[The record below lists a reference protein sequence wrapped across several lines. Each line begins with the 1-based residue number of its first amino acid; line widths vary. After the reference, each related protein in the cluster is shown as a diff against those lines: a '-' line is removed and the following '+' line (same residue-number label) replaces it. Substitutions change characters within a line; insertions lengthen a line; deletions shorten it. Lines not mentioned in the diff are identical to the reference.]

1 MTRAERRRKER
12 EAKKGK
18 KTYNLT
24 ADDIAKLKA
33 EATIDA
39 VDISLNLML
48 GIPLLAMRD
57 LSTWGNANDWG
68 KKRLT
73 KLSDKVMEI
82 YNDFEN
88 GLITLDDI
96 NQVLN
101 DEIGLEVG
109 NRSSRVSKE
118 IYGGNNGSI

>member
-1 MTRAERRRKER
+1 MTRAERRRLEKQSN
-12 EAKKGK
+12 KKK
-18 KTYNLT
+18 KTYIMT
-24 ADDIAKLKA
+24 DVEIKKIKQQ
-33 EATIDA
+33 ATIDA

-57 LSTWGNANDWG
+57 LSIWGNAGDWG

-73 KLSDKVMEI
+73 KLSNKIMEI
-82 YNDFEN
+82 YNDFEG

-96 NQVLN
+96 NQALN
-101 DEIGLEVG
+101 EEVGLEVG

-118 IYGGNNGSI
+118 IYGGNSDGR

>member
-1 MTRAERRRKER
+1 MTRAERRRLEKQSN
-12 EAKKGK
+12 KKK
-18 KTYNLT
+18 KTYIMT
-24 ADDIAKLKA
+24 DVEIEKIKQQ
-33 EATIDA
+33 ATIDA

-73 KLSDKVMEI
+73 KLSDKIIEI
-82 YNDFEN
+82 YDDFKN
-88 GLITLDDI
+88 GLIALDDI

-101 DEIGLEVG
+101 DEIGLKVG

-118 IYGGNNGSI
+118 IYGGE